1 MSASKHRLYFL
12 LQRAA
17 HRLKT
22 EADASLTEVSG
33 LTTAQSAVMTII
45 ARRGPMTQK
54 EVADTLSQRES
65 AVTAMAGRL
74 IKAGLVA
81 RERSSEDAR
90 AWQLTV
96 TDEGTAALK
105 QVKVA
110 FDKINAEIDQRIP
123 EKEMNQ
129 LADNLSAIIEAFDQ
143 QN

>member
-1 MSASKHRLYFL
+1 
-12 LQRAA
+12 Q
-17 HRLKT
+17 
-22 EADASLTEVSG
+22 VSG
-33 LTTAQSAVMTII
+33 LSTAQSAVMTII
-45 ARRGPMTQK
+45 ASRGPMTQK

-96 TDEGTAALK
+96 TADGRAALK
-105 QVKVA
+105 RVKVA

-123 EKEMNQ
+123 EEEMSQ
-129 LADNLSAIIEAFDQ
+129 LADNLSAIIEAFDR
-143 QN
+143 

>member
-74 IKAGLVA
+74 IKAGFIT
-81 RERSSEDAR
+81 RERSNEDAR

-105 QVKVA
+105 RVKVA

-123 EKEMNQ
+123 ESEMQ
-129 LADNLSAIIEAFDQ
+129 VLADNLTEIIEAFKQ
-143 QN
+143 

>member
-22 EADASLTEVSG
+22 EADASLTQVSG
-33 LTTAQSAVMTII
+33 LSTAQSAVMTII
-45 ARRGPMTQK
+45 ASRGPMTQK

-96 TDEGTAALK
+96 TADGRAALK
-105 QVKVA
+105 RVKVA
-110 FDKINAEIDQRIP
+110 FDKINAEMDRRIP
-123 EKEMNQ
+123 EQDMDK
-129 LADNLSAIIEAFDQ
+129 LANSLSAIIETFDE
-143 QN
+143 